1 LSYARWVLAPTLPE
15 HPTEPTRS
23 YLVCGAPRSGTWLLC
38 GLLAS
43 TGVAGR
49 PHEYFWAGTEKSA
62 RKAWDTTTFAEYVRA
77 VLAAGTTRN
86 GVFGAKVMWASMP
99 DLIDRLRAT
108 NSARDRDVLK
118 AVFPSPCFVWVRR
131 EDTVAQA
138 VSWSRAIQTGHWHHW
153 DPPATIEPRF
163 DLAQIDALVEEIHAH
178 DRSWRRW
185 FADNGID
192 PLAVRFEEL
201 AADQDLVVRR
211 VLATLEVELPKEAI
225 VAAQTVK
232 VDDSLNDE
240 WTKRYRSLKGI

>member
-1 LSYARWVLAPTLPE
+1 
-15 HPTEPTRS
+15 
-23 YLVCGAPRSGTWLLC
+23 
-38 GLLAS
+38 
-43 TGVAGR
+43 
-49 PHEYFWAGTEKSA
+49 
-62 RKAWDTTTFAEYVRA
+62 VRA

-86 GVFGAKVMWASMP
+86 RVFGAKVMWASMP

-108 NSARDRDVLK
+108 NSARDLDVLK
-118 AVFPSPCFVWVRR
+118 AVFPSPRFVWVRR
-131 EDTVAQA
+131 EDTMAQA
-138 VSWSRAIQTGHWHHW
+138 VSWSKAIQTRHWHHW

-178 DRSWRRW
+178 DRAWRRW

-201 AADQDLVVRR
+201 AADQDLIVRR
-211 VLATLEVELPKEAI
+211 VLATLEVELPEEAI

-232 VDDSLNDE
+232 VGDSLNDE